1 VILCPEGD
9 PEIRTD
15 GKNYEY
21 DVCKEIPPQLARDL
35 PYDKL
40 KPLTVREDLSYV
52 DYESKDRI
60 VHKLVKSN
68 FINVLT
74 KTAKPKVTTTKAKMT
89 KTNSATIV
97 MLKAPAPAGS
107 KFKSKFFSIL
117 WGEK

>member
-9 PEIRTD
+9 PKIRTD

-21 DVCKEIPPQLARDL
+21 DICEESPTQLARDL

-68 FINVLT
+68 FINILT
-74 KTAKPKVTTTKAKMT
+74 TTAKPKVATTKAKVT
-89 KTNSATIV
+89 TTNSATNVI
-97 MLKAPAPAGS
+97 LKDPALAGS
-107 KFKSKFFSIL
+107 KFKSKFFSAL
-117 WGEK
+117 RG

>member
-1 VILCPEGD
+1 MILCPEGD
-9 PEIRTD
+9 PKIRTN

-21 DVCKEIPPQLARDL
+21 DVCKESPTQLARDL

-68 FINVLT
+68 FINILT
-74 KTAKPKVTTTKAKMT
+74 TAKPKVTTTKAKVT
-89 KTNSATIV
+89 TTDSATNV
-97 MLKAPAPAGS
+97 MLKDPALASS
-107 KFKSKFFSIL
+107 KFKSKFFSAL
-117 WGEK
+117 WG